1 MENLHYIIYLFKK
14 AKDGFE
20 LKSIV
25 GFVFAMLTYL
35 FDPTHFAGMMAVF
48 VLTCADF
55 VFGVAASRKQH
66 EPVRSAK
73 VRRTAV
79 KITVYFALIAAAR
92 ITEYAL
98 PLSFLDESIIGFL
111 AATELLS
118 ILENAGRLGYV
129 VPKQL
134 VKILGDYTNKI

>member
-1 MENLHYIIYLFKK
+1 MDALHYIMYL
-14 AKDGFE
+14 ARQARAAFE
-20 LKSIV
+20 LKS
-25 GFVFAMLTYL
+25 FAAFIFSILMYF
-35 FDPTHFAGMMAVF
+35 FDPTHMAGMLAVF
-48 VLTCADF
+48 ILICVDF
-55 VFGVAASRKQH
+55 VFGVAASRKIA

-73 VRRTAV
+73 VRRTAI
-79 KITVYFALIAAAR
+79 KITVYFGLIACAR

-134 VKILGDYTNKI
+134 VKVLGDYTKKI

>member
-1 MENLHYIIYLFKK
+1 MDVMHYIIHLFKK

-20 LKSIV
+20 LKSV
-25 GFVFAMLTYL
+25 FGFVFAMVTYL
-35 FDPTHFAGMMAVF
+35 FDPTHLAGMLAVF
-48 VLTCADF
+48 LLICADF
-55 VFGVAASRKQH
+55 VFGVAASRKMM

-79 KITVYFALIAAAR
+79 KITVYFGLIACAR
-92 ITEYAL
+92 ITEYAI

-134 VKILGDYTNKI
+134 VKVLGDYTNKV